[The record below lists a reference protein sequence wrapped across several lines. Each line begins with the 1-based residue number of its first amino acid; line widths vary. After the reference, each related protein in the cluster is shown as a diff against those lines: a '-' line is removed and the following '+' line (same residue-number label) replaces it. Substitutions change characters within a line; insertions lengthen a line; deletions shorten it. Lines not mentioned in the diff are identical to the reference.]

1 MEKKIKT
8 VDETLLLRQSNEIIE
23 ANYKLSTAE
32 QKVILNMIAQINSN
46 LTSFEKLRIS
56 AKSLSK
62 ACGFN
67 PKSGYRQLQQ
77 VLKKLLNRSIILQR
91 RDGSGW
97 YGSHWVQACDYVKIT
112 DGDEDCSY
120 VEYELDERLCPH
132 FLQLK
137 ERFLKSNLHDLISFK
152 HVYSTRFYMVFKNR
166 IKIGHVRYSFDE
178 LIKLFELPKAYK
190 KKSSDLKSKVI
201 KVAVEEINEKSDITV
216 NYAYYKKTG
225 RAHVGVEF
233 SFYNKTQRSV
243 QPISERPI
251 KRIRLTDDEQI
262 MYDRLTDPKK
272 WNISDDVARKQIKN
286 HSLKMID
293 ANIRYAWKYR
303 KGKINLSGWLI
314 SCLDKDYAGL
324 EAQRIAQQKSEQQWQ
339 HEKAQEQADILAAGI
354 FAESNAADKK
364 IAKQYEVNSTKKINN
379 DIENK
384 LAEIEAELICR
395 KGSQAGSRLLN
406 KIKMLGLTI
415 EDVKAGKRK

>member
-8 VDETLLLRQSNEIIE
+8 VDETLLLQQSNEIIE

-32 QKVILNMIAQINSN
+32 QKVILNMIAQINNN
-46 LTSFEKLRIS
+46 LTNFERLRIS
-56 AKSLSK
+56 AKSLSE

-77 VLKKLLNRSIILQR
+77 VIKKLLNRSIILQR

-97 YGSHWVQACDYVKIT
+97 YGSHWVQSCDYIKIN

-152 HVYSTRFYMVFKNR
+152 HVYSTRFYMIFKNR
-166 IKIGHVRYSFDE
+166 IKIGHIRYSFEE
-178 LIKLFELPKAYK
+178 LCKLLELPKSYK
-190 KKSSDLKSKVI
+190 TSVINLKNKVI
-201 KVAVEEINEKSDITV
+201 KVAVDEINEKSDITV
-216 NYAYYKKTG
+216 NYAYYKKAG

-233 SFYNKTQRSV
+233 SFYNKTKIFV
-243 QPISERPI
+243 KPTSELPI

-262 MYDRLTDPKK
+262 MYNRLTDPNK

-286 HSLKMID
+286 HSLKMLD
-293 ANIRYAWKYR
+293 ANIHYAWKYR
-303 KGKINLSGWLI
+303 KGKINLGGWLI
-314 SCLDKDYAGL
+314 SCLDKDYASL
-324 EAQRIAQQKSEQQWQ
+324 EAQRIAQQKDEQQRQ
-339 HEKAQEQADILAAGI
+339 HEKAQEQADILAAGLV
-354 FAESNAADKK
+354 AKANVADKK
-364 IAKQYEVNSTKKINN
+364 IAEQYEQSSKPTN
-379 DIENK
+379 DIENE